1 MLPVKSHLSSEGA
14 SGVKYAVASQ
24 QFQEFLQEA
33 ASRVVHT
40 WHITGGRN
48 FCYREK
54 KLFKKTL
61 LM

>member
-40 WHITGGRN
+40 
-48 FCYREK
+48 
-54 KLFKKTL
+54 
-61 LM
+61 

>member
-24 QFQEFLQEA
+24 LQFQEFLQEA

-40 WHITGGRN
+40 
-48 FCYREK
+48 
-54 KLFKKTL
+54 
-61 LM
+61 